1 MESREKMGH
10 CRASVADRPGRYGVC
25 WMQISEL
32 MLKAIRTVH
41 QDAVIII
48 KTGSFYNVY
57 GQDAYIIS
65 YLLGYK
71 IRTIQ
76 NNILSTGFP
85 KELINKVIAKLEHKK
100 IDYLVLDRRNNYEVE
115 EKSINNNLNTYK
127 KIITDAKSY
136 IGAKIRV
143 ENINKYLLK
152 NLNDKPLIEKIEKV
166 INEARKI

>member
-1 MESREKMGH
+1 
-10 CRASVADRPGRYGVC
+10 
-25 WMQISEL
+25 MQANETILNSI
-32 MLKAIRTVH
+32 KTVH
-41 QDAVIII
+41 KCAVIII
-48 KTGSFYNVY
+48 RTGTFCNVY

-76 NNILSTGFP
+76 NNIISTGFL

-127 KIITDAKSY
+127 KIIIDKKSY
-136 IGAKIRV
+136 INAKIRI

-152 NLNDKPLIEKIEKV
+152 NLNNKQLIEKIEKV
-166 INEARKI
+166 INEGRKI